1 MVTHWYMAT
10 KNPAPATSTNS
21 AFLVSGIITPAQEA
35 PSAGT
40 RMLNLGHIVAGFSLR
55 LPEPYLRLT
64 TLVVPARP
72 TTDRTWRAT
81 AAMIRLSSSA

>member
-55 LPEPYLRLT
+55 LPEPYLRLHSVRRGLT
-64 TLVVPARP
+64 RV
-72 TTDRTWRAT
+72 
-81 AAMIRLSSSA
+81 